1 MKHFI
6 TVFIIALVY
15 STARVESQLPAIDKE
30 KRSRMTDTARVDQ
43 GRLLHFEKIPR
54 VEEVEELQ
62 TSIEDQTAVELTEAP
77 DEESDIADQYLAA
90 YFQAKPTGFLI
101 DAQTLLTTRE
111 QRDLEAFLNDH
122 AEESSIDIYFYVFG
136 ADQRIP
142 SDIRKK
148 EVADQ
153 HYSVGKPAAVIYYYI
168 GAPQR
173 SALYLSPMI
182 TDRVSAAEQRRT
194 LQFSVMQASSRTL
207 YFDQIEAFLEQMS
220 IRVYWMQRMTQGTA
234 EKTLETI
241 PDGESARTFPR
252 RNTAPEI
259 MPGIPSWM
267 KRVGGI
273 IVVSLCGLLLLWCVL
288 AWLGSRRRFSFPEF
302 EVESRLGGGHAAG
315 IGAVI
320 SFSSQAI
327 TPEMQRNRM
336 PDYMR
341 RA

>member
-1 MKHFI
+1 MKPFT
-6 TVFIIALVY
+6 TVFIIALGY
-15 STARVESQLPAIDKE
+15 TTARVESQLPALHDE
-30 KRSRMTDTARVDQ
+30 KRSPITDTARVYG

-54 VEEVEELQ
+54 VEEVEEPP
-62 TSIEDQTAVELTEAP
+62 TSIKDPTAFELAEAP
-77 DEESDIADQYLAA
+77 EDESDIADEYLVT
-90 YFQAKPTGFLI
+90 YFQAKPTGNLV
-101 DAQTLLTTRE
+101 DTQNLLATRE
-111 QRDLEAFLNDH
+111 QKDLETFLNDH

-142 SDIRKK
+142 NDIHKK
-148 EVADQ
+148 EIADQ
-153 HYSVGKPAAVIYYYI
+153 HYSFGKPAAVIYYYV

-182 TDRVSAAEQRRT
+182 ADRVSSSDQRRA
-194 LQFSVMQASSRTL
+194 LQSSVMQASSKTL
-207 YFDQIEAFLEQMS
+207 HFDQIEAFLEQMS

-252 RNTAPEI
+252 RNTAPEKI
-259 MPGIPSWM
+259 SGIPSRM
-267 KRVGGI
+267 KQVGGI
-273 IVVSLCGLLLLWCVL
+273 IVASLCGLLVFWCVV
-288 AWLGSRRRFSFPEF
+288 AWLRSRRRFSFPEF
-302 EVESRLGGGHAAG
+302 EVESRLGGSHAAG

-320 SFSSQAI
+320 SFSSQAV
-327 TPEMQRNRM
+327 TPAMQRNRM